1 VDIIT
6 FLLENPLF
14 FLLIAFGLAFLV
26 QLFFY
31 SFYYFRI
38 LFYKNKAILNKNKDG
53 VSVIIC
59 AKNEQENL
67 EKFLPSILEQ
77 NYPNYEVIVVDDCS
91 EDETEFVIQRL
102 QKKYKH
108 LKSTTIKKDD
118 KFYHSKKLALTVGIK
133 AASNDIL
140 LFTDADCKAESPK
153 WIEKMQQNFT
163 KETDIVLS
171 YGGYFSERKIIN
183 NLIRFDTLFIAL
195 QYLTFALARK
205 TYMGVGRNLA
215 YRKTLFFKN
224 KGFASHYHIESGD
237 DDLFISQAANKTNV
251 SVEISRESIT
261 RSQAEISFSNW
272 FQQKKRHLSTGKLY
286 KFKTKWRLFCEN
298 ISRIGFYVLFILS
311 LIFFKEYYIYITA
324 IFAFRMILQ
333 LIVYKVAMKRLNEKF
348 LLLPSL
354 LYDILIPFFNLSFL
368 LINNLSRKKNKWK

>member
-1 VDIIT
+1 VDIIN

-31 SFYYFRI
+31 IFYYFRI
-38 LFYKNKAILNKNKDG
+38 VFYKNKAVQNKNKDG

-77 NYPNYEVIVVDDCS
+77 DYPNYEVIVVDDCS

-102 QKKYKH
+102 QQKYKH

-163 KETDIVLS
+163 KKTDIVLS

-237 DDLFISQAANKTNV
+237 DDLFISQAANRTNV

-261 RSQAEISFSNW
+261 RSQAETSFSNW
-272 FQQKKRHLSTGKLY
+272 FKQKKRHLSTGKLY
-286 KFKTKWRLFCEN
+286 TFKTKWRLFCEN
-298 ISRIGFYVLFILS
+298 ISRIGFYALFILS

-333 LIVYKVAMKRLNEKF
+333 LIIYKVAMKRLNEKY

>member
-1 VDIIT
+1 VDIII
-6 FLLENPLF
+6 FLLDNPLF
-14 FLLIAFGLAFLV
+14 FLLIAFGFTFIV
-26 QLFFY
+26 QFFFY
-31 SFYYFRI
+31 TFYYFRI
-38 LFYKNKAILNKNKDG
+38 LFYKNKPELNKNTEG
-53 VSVIIC
+53 VSIIIC

-77 NYPNYEVIVVDDCS
+77 DYPNYEVIIVNDCS

-102 QKKYKH
+102 QQKYRH

-153 WIEKMQQNFT
+153 WIERMQRHFT
-163 KETDIVLS
+163 NKTDIVLA
-171 YGGYFSERKIIN
+171 YGGYFSEKKLIN

-205 TYMGVGRNLA
+205 TYMGVGRNMA
-215 YRKTLFFKN
+215 YRKSLFFKN

-237 DDLFISQAANKTNV
+237 DDLFISQTANKTNV
-251 SVEISRESIT
+251 SVEISHDSIT
-261 RSQAEISFSNW
+261 RSQAELSFANW
-272 FQQKKRHLSTGKLY
+272 FKQKKRHLSTGKLY

-298 ISRIGFYVLFILS
+298 TSRIAFYTLFIFS
-311 LIFFKEYYIYITA
+311 LIFFKEYYIYI
-324 IFAFRMILQ
+324 ISVFAFRTILQ
-333 LIVYKVAMKRLNEKF
+333 LIVYKVAMKRLNEKH

-354 LYDILIPFFNLSFL
+354 LYDIFIPFLNLSFL
-368 LINNLSRKKNKWK
+368 LINNLSRKKNRWK